1 MKLFTLG
8 TALLMSAALATSASA
23 QTYPAKPIQIIV
35 PYAPGGVTDV
45 LARALAQ
52 RLGDAWGQQAVVL
65 NRPGGN
71 SQVGTEQ
78 AAKAPADGYTL
89 LVTSDTTF
97 TANPYLYS
105 KLKYSAD
112 DFIPISGLGLSPQ
125 ALVVHPSVPAKNL
138 DELTALAKSSPDK
151 LFYGTFGIGSSGHL
165 NILNLEKRTGTQ
177 YTPVHYSG
185 ASPAITDLL
194 GGHIKIMIVSIGL
207 IAQHWNSGNLKVLA
221 FGSEKRLE
229 RHPDMP
235 VLNETLKGF
244 DAGSWYGLFVQKGTP
259 PDIVAKISTET
270 QRIFND
276 AAFQN
281 QFLTPSYTYSIAS
294 TPEVFA
300 ERIRREKEMFG
311 ELIRSTNV
319 SAD

>member
-1 MKLFTLG
+1 M
-8 TALLMSAALATSASA
+8 
-23 QTYPAKPIQIIV
+23 
-35 PYAPGGVTDV
+35 
-45 LARALAQ
+45 
-52 RLGDAWGQQAVVL
+52 
-65 NRPGGN
+65 
-71 SQVGTEQ
+71 
-78 AAKAPADGYTL
+78 
-89 LVTSDTTF
+89 
-97 TANPYLYS
+97 
-105 KLKYSAD
+105 
-112 DFIPISGLGLSPQ
+112 
-125 ALVVHPSVPAKNL
+125 
-138 DELTALAKSSPDK
+138 
-151 LFYGTFGIGSSGHL
+151 
-165 NILNLEKRTGTQ
+165 
-177 YTPVHYSG
+177 
-185 ASPAITDLL
+185 
-194 GGHIKIMIVSIGL
+194 MIVSIGL

-300 ERIRREKEMFG
+300 QRIRREKEMFG

>member
-1 MKLFTLG
+1 M
-8 TALLMSAALATSASA
+8 
-23 QTYPAKPIQIIV
+23 
-35 PYAPGGVTDV
+35 
-45 LARALAQ
+45 
-52 RLGDAWGQQAVVL
+52 GDAWGQQAVVL

-105 KLKYSAD
+105 KIKYSVD
-112 DFIPISGLGLSPQ
+112 EFIPISGLGISPQ
-125 ALVVHPSVPAKNL
+125 ALVVHPSLEAKNL
-138 DELTALAKSSPDK
+138 DELTALAKQQPEK
-151 LFYGTFGIGSSGHL
+151 IFYGTFGIGSSGHL
-165 NILNLEKRTGTQ
+165 NILNLEKRTGTK

-194 GGHIKIMIVSIGL
+194 GGHIKMMIVSIGL
-207 IAQHWNSGNLKVLA
+207 IAGHWNSGNLKVLA
-221 FGSEKRLE
+221 FGSEKRLD
-229 RHPDMP
+229 RHPDVP
-235 VLNETLKGF
+235 VLNESLKGF
-244 DAGSWYGLFVQKGTP
+244 EAGSWYGLFAQKGTP
-259 PDIVAKISTET
+259 PEIVAKISAET

-276 AAFQN
+276 PAFQT
-281 QFLTPSYTYSIAS
+281 QFLTPSYTYSIAT

-300 ERIRREKEMFG
+300 ERIRKESEMFR

-319 SAD
+319 TAD